1 MRVESSQELTVEGRS
16 CSLCL
21 SHTWAPCNTIAST
34 TTLTSGHWAC
44 IGVMRFTQRS
54 YTFAL
59 QILSIPLMFLLF
71 ILPETKEDKDRPP
84 TPHTHRLFSYIIKEL
99 GEQEQRISLKVRI
112 ILSAFLLSVFF
123 HFFPSKLLTIMCHIL

>member
-1 MRVESSQELTVEGRS
+1 MSQP
-16 CSLCL
+16 
-21 SHTWAPCNTIAST
+21 HTGPLQHNST

-59 QILSIPLMFLLF
+59 QILSIPLMFLFF

-84 TPHTHRLFSYIIKEL
+84 LPTRTGFLA
-99 GEQEQRISLKVRI
+99 
-112 ILSAFLLSVFF
+112 IL
-123 HFFPSKLLTIMCHIL
+123 